1 MIKKTITYTDLFTE
15 EEKTVDCYFHLSE
28 SELLAMQVKDGG
40 QLVDSL
46 QKSAENKDAEAM
58 LNLIKE
64 MILVSYGEKGDNGSF
79 YKVKNGVAVREN
91 FEASPAFDT
100 LMMRLTTD
108 PVEGKDFILGIM
120 PSGIRKNISEED
132 MKAIMEGADPKMLES
147 FKK

>member
-1 MIKKTITYTDLFTE
+1 MIKKTIAYTDLFTE

-28 SELLAMQVKDGG
+28 SELVAMQMKNGG
-40 QLVDSL
+40 ALVTNLQDSAMN
-46 QKSAENKDAEAM
+46 QDAETM

-79 YKVKNGVAVREN
+79 YKVKDGVALREN
-91 FEASPAFDT
+91 FEASPAFDA
-100 LMMRLTTD
+100 LMMKLTTD
-108 PVEGKDFILGIM
+108 PDEGKEFILGIM

-132 MKAIMEGADPKMLES
+132 MKAIMDGKDPKQLES